1 MYDASDASAVDG
13 HDRTVSPL
21 ARSFVLLGTAPNRF
35 ALWCRTGMY
44 LVEDGMQVVMWI
56 GTQVSPKFISAL
68 FGVGTLDELNHP
80 TGELTL
86 PVLESDINIRCRAI
100 VDSICSHPYRYRLAR
115 PRYATTRRLPVPWQR
130 TYRSL
135 ACRIFRAKDAGER
148 AFYDMLVEDAKRQQA
163 SYVDF
168 LCNIHRHIQCVASR
182 LVAVCLLRS
191 EHRVCRAQEDEP
203 EIAN

>member
-115 PRYATTRRLPVPWQR
+115 PRYATTRRSTSAAHLPIACLQNIPRKGRRGEGVLRHAGRGRQAATGLLR
-130 TYRSL
+130 RLSL
-135 ACRIFRAKDAGER
+135 QHPSAHTVR
-148 AFYDMLVEDAKRQQA
+148 RQ
-163 SYVDF
+163 
-168 LCNIHRHIQCVASR
+168 SR
-182 LVAVCLLRS
+182 LCCLSAAL
-191 EHRVCRAQEDEP
+191 
-203 EIAN
+203 

>member
-21 ARSFVLLGTAPNRF
+21 ARSFVLLGTAPNWF

-115 PRYATTRRLPVPWQR
+115 PRYATTLRSVLAAHLPIACLQNIPRKGRRGEGVLRHAGRGRQAATGLLRRLSLQHPSTHTVR
-130 TYRSL
+130 RRSPL
-135 ACRIFRAKDAGER
+135 CRLPAA
-148 AFYDMLVEDAKRQQA
+148 L
-163 SYVDF
+163 
-168 LCNIHRHIQCVASR
+168 
-182 LVAVCLLRS
+182 
-191 EHRVCRAQEDEP
+191 
-203 EIAN
+203 